1 MKYLKVLCSLM
12 IVLCVSFIFTGQ
24 KAYASNA
31 DEIYQFMRDIGCN
44 HAVAIAVLVN
54 LEHESAYYIHH
65 HKDIDAILR
74 DGGFYGIC
82 QWSGNRLVNL
92 KSFCIRN
99 GLSASSLY
107 GQLKF
112 LEYELEERGMLA
124 QLKSYPNTR
133 DGAYNA
139 AYYFAVKFLE
149 CGGASYRA
157 RLASN
162 RF

>member
-54 LEHESAYYIHH
+54 IECDGYYYIHYH
-65 HKDIDAILR
+65 NDIDTILR
-74 DGGFYGIC
+74 DSGYYGIC
-82 QWSGNRLVNL
+82 LWSGSRLANL

-124 QLKSYPNTR
+124 QLKSYPNTSS
-133 DGAYNA
+133 GAYDA

-149 CGGASYRA
+149 CGGPSYRA

>member
-31 DEIYQFMRDIGCN
+31 DEIYQFMGDIGCN

-54 LEHESAYYIHH
+54 IERESSCRPNIWSPSGH
-65 HKDIDAILR
+65 
-74 DGGFYGIC
+74 YGLC
-82 QWSGNRLVNL
+82 QWGGSRLADL
-92 KSFCIRN
+92 RAFCSRN
-99 GLSASSLY
+99 GWSSSSLY

-112 LEYELEERGMLA
+112 LEHELAARGQLN
-124 QLKSYPNTR
+124 QLKSYPNTSS
-133 DGAYNA
+133 GAWNA
-139 AYYFAVKFLE
+139 AYFFAAKFE
-149 CGGASYRA
+149 GCGEANYRA
-157 RLASN
+157 NLASS